1 MICWSAAEMP
11 RQRVRLRVLV
21 ALAEK
26 SIVVIYCGNHV
37 GLYLKG
43 TKYETLP
50 ITVGVLSSVRIPE
63 VLQDVS

>member
-1 MICWSAAEMP
+1 M
-11 RQRVRLRVLV
+11 VT
-21 ALAEK
+21 
-26 SIVVIYCGNHV
+26 YCGNHV

>member
-1 MICWSAAEMP
+1 MP
-11 RQRVRLRVLV
+11 RWSVHLCLL
-21 ALAEK
+21 AAWAEK
-26 SIVVIYCGNHV
+26 PTVATYCGNQV